1 MRDLGKPD
9 WEVYRMADSITSRML
24 ELCSTIQDTLDNW
37 IELGSCFDKL
47 ACTWISEQEG
57 KPVSRRDTLRK
68 REKSKTQG
76 LRKRAIAHLE
86 ELVKSTGFDGKLI
99 NQALQTYALEQSAG
113 WVSQLKSERKARELR
128 SLARWNWE
136 GCKLTRD
143 GERSLKAIHQAIADL
158 GLERATA
165 KQIREIV
172 QSVLGRQA
180 KPKNTARAAAAA
192 FFAAIEGTDS
202 QQAADR
208 EEVSRWLD
216 ILLAESPIAAEI
228 ITAACERYIDSL
240 TATTGPTAKV
250 A

>member
-1 MRDLGKPD
+1 
-9 WEVYRMADSITSRML
+9 MADSITSRTL

-37 IELGSCFDKL
+37 IELGACFDKL
-47 ACTWISEQEG
+47 ACAWISEQEG

-68 REKSKTQG
+68 REKTKTQG

-86 ELVKSTGFDGKLI
+86 ALVVKTGFDARQIGK
-99 NQALQTYALEQSAG
+99 ALQYHALEQSAG
-113 WVSQLKSERKARELR
+113 WIGQLKSEGKARELKA
-128 SLARWNWE
+128 LAKWHWE

-143 GERSLKAIHQAIADL
+143 GERSLKAIHQAIADI

-192 FFAAIEGTDS
+192 FFAAIEGTDN
-202 QQAADR
+202 QPAADR
-208 EEVSRWLD
+208 DDVAKWLD
-216 ILLAESPIAAEI
+216 ILLVESPIAAEI

-240 TATTGPTAKV
+240 TATSEPMAKV